1 MKSALVDYFLFSR
14 PYFNIFKSW
23 IFILIGGDVLTNIL
37 KLRATISVQIN
48 AKGYKGLTSTSEA
61 TSGLTTGTCTPQV
74 MPQINIILV
83 NSKF

>member
-48 AKGYKGLTSTSEA
+48 AKGLTSTSEA